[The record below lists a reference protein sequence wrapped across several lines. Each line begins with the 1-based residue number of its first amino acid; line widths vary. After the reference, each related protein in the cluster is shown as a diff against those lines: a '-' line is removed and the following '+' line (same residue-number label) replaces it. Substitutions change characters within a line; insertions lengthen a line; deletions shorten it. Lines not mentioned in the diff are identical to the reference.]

1 MPSVGIAG
9 ASGMIGMQLTRLLS
23 AHDEVAGVRL
33 FSESR
38 AGTLFSTLHP
48 AFRDLS
54 ALCFEKPTEAA
65 LEECEVLYL
74 CVADYSAYLRYLEE
88 RRGLV
93 IDLGSGFRVAPAAAG
108 GETQAENGLGRR
120 FVSVVPEINPAQL
133 RPERWIAAQGCVST
147 AVAIG
152 LYPLLRS
159 GLLAASH
166 VTVDAK
172 VASSGAG
179 HSSSGEAGKH
189 FNRVNG
195 VRAYRLLDEHRHG
208 RELAH
213 FFRAALGAELS
224 FDVNVFSVDLVRG
237 ISAALYV
244 QLQPGVGEK
253 QVRQTFNEAY
263 GQQRLVRV
271 LKLNSGEEAYPNP
284 KWLYGTGLCEVGF
297 KVHQPSG
304 RAVVIAALDNL
315 MKGGASQGV
324 QILNLALGVD
334 PAHGIPSMPI
344 YP

>member
-1 MPSVGIAG
+1 VPSVGIAG

-23 AHDEVAGVRL
+23 AHEKVTGVRV
-33 FSESR
+33 FSASR
-38 AGTLFSTLHP
+38 AGALFSTMHP

-54 ALCFEKPTEAA
+54 ALRFQKPSEAA

-74 CVADYSAYLRYLEE
+74 CVADYSAYLSHLKQRK
-88 RRGLV
+88 GLV
-93 IDLGSGFRVAPAAAG
+93 IDLGSGFRVAPVEE
-108 GETQAENGLGRR
+108 ETQAAGVGRR
-120 FVSVVPEINPAQL
+120 FVSVVPEINPSQL
-133 RPERWIAAQGCVST
+133 TPERWIAAQGCVST

-159 GLLAASH
+159 GLLAANH

-179 HSSSGEAGKH
+179 HSGSGEAGKH

-253 QVRQTFNEAY
+253 QVRHTFNDAY
-263 GQQRLVRV
+263 GHQRLVRV